1 MIPNFNKAFK
11 STPTAEKTIPKAVM
25 EYLNSTAP
33 TGTRYIQDKDGGITL
48 IADGKPF
55 TISGFTLEIP
65 KSIKKQVESFSKD
78 EFNQFVYNAQMELKV
93 NLNKDGYIII
103 NGEELPVEA
112 LHRNIYNPIK
122 QKNMQF
128 FLMPESFPEVPDIK
142 IASDKYT
149 RILKMKRYPYA
160 SLTEKHFESEDGKS
174 LKLKL
179 TMDDKKESSHIQLTY
194 NLNCAKSV
202 QEIVESVEIFNA
214 FIDGKGYLMG
224 EKIPSD
230 AFPDNSKDKFD
241 KRTLD
246 FWKKVLEVETALKLS
261 FVPTKDS
268 QKAETI
274 YNIEKL
280 YQTIILKKP
289 IREEH
294 KITSISSE
302 WNAESTNR
310 IKDSIGKPM
319 YFQYT
324 GDLKFNIMGQEFKCP
339 SIFGKFNCKLADVK
353 VADDKTTLFFADES
367 DDKTGYTSV
376 LSFATE
382 KELDAY
388 GHVEKYNHANDLKD
402 AQTIQT
408 ILSKN

>member
-1 MIPNFNKAFK
+1 MIPNFNKVFK
-11 STPTAEKTIPKAVM
+11 TEPKAEKKVPKAVI
-25 EYLNSTAP
+25 EYLNSTVP
-33 TGTRYIQDKDGGITL
+33 QGTKYIPGKNGSVIL
-48 IADGKPF
+48 SADGKPV
-55 TISGFTLEIP
+55 TMGGFSIEIP
-65 KSIKKQVESFSKD
+65 KSIKKQVENLNGN
-78 EFNQFVYNAQMELKV
+78 EFYQFIYNAQMKLKV
-93 NLNKDGYIII
+93 KLDKEGYVIV
-103 NGEELPVEA
+103 NGQEMPVEDFYKD
-112 LHRNIYNPIK
+112 IYNPIK
-122 QKNMQF
+122 KKDMKF
-128 FLMPESFPEVPDIK
+128 FLVPEPFPEPYDIK
-142 IASDKYT
+142 VASDKYT
-149 RILKMKRYPYA
+149 YTLKLKQIPYA
-160 SLTEKHFESEDGKS
+160 SLTEIHFESEDEKP

-179 TMDDKKESSHIQLTY
+179 SLDKEKESSHVQLTY
-194 NLNCAKSV
+194 NLNYAKSV
-202 QEIVESVEIFNA
+202 REIVEVVEIFNA
-214 FIDGKGYLMG
+214 FIDGKGYLMD
-224 EKIPSD
+224 EKIPSNVV
-230 AFPDNSKDKFD
+230 PDEPKDKFD

-246 FWKKVLEVETALKLS
+246 FWKKVLKVETALGLK
-261 FVPTKDS
+261 FKPTKDVPEM
-268 QKAETI
+268 ETI

-280 YQTIILKKP
+280 YQTVILKKP

-339 SIFGKFNCKLADVK
+339 SIFGMFNCKLADVK
-353 VADDKTTLFFADES
+353 LADGKTTLFFADES
-367 DDKTGYTSV
+367 DDKKGYTSV

>member
-128 FLMPESFPEVPDIK
+128 FLMPEPFPEVPDIK
-142 IASDKYT
+142 IASDRYT

-230 AFPDNSKDKFD
+230 AFSDNSKDKFD

-246 FWKKVLEVETALKLS
+246 FWEKVLEVETALKLS

-289 IREEH
+289 IREDH
-294 KITSISSE
+294 KLTSITSE
-302 WNAESTNR
+302 WNAESTTQ
-310 IKDSIGKPM
+310 IKKSVGKPM

-324 GDLKFNIMGQEFKCP
+324 GDLKFNVMGQEFKCP
-339 SIFGKFNCKLADVK
+339 SIFGMFNCTLVDVQTSNEE
-353 VADDKTTLFFADES
+353 TTLIFGDES
-367 DDKTGYTSV
+367 EERKGYTSV
-376 LSFATE
+376 LCFTNEAD
-382 KELDAY
+382 LDAY
-388 GHVEKYNHANDLKD
+388 GHAGENNHAKDLKD
-402 AQTIQT
+402 ARTIQE
-408 ILSKN
+408 ILSNS

>member
-1 MIPNFNKAFK
+1 MK
-11 STPTAEKTIPKAVM
+11 
-25 EYLNSTAP
+25 L
-33 TGTRYIQDKDGGITL
+33 
-48 IADGKPF
+48 
-55 TISGFTLEIP
+55 
-65 KSIKKQVESFSKD
+65 KQ
-78 EFNQFVYNAQMELKV
+78 Q
-93 NLNKDGYIII
+93 
-103 NGEELPVEA
+103 
-112 LHRNIYNPIK
+112 
-122 QKNMQF
+122 
-128 FLMPESFPEVPDIK
+128 
-142 IASDKYT
+142 
-149 RILKMKRYPYA
+149 PYA
-160 SLTEKHFESEDGKS
+160 SLTEIHFESENEKP
-174 LKLKL
+174 LKLKISL
-179 TMDDKKESSHIQLTY
+179 DEEKESSHVQLTY
-194 NLNCAKSV
+194 NLSYAKSV
-202 QEIVESVEIFNA
+202 REIVEVVEIFNA
-214 FIDGKGYLMG
+214 FIDGNGYLMG
-224 EKIPSD
+224 ERIPSNVI
-230 AFPDNSKDKFD
+230 PDEPKDKFD
-241 KRTLD
+241 KHTLD
-246 FWKKVLEVETALKLS
+246 FWKKVLQVETALGLAFSPIKNAPEL
-261 FVPTKDS
+261 
-268 QKAETI
+268 ETI

-339 SIFGKFNCKLADVK
+339 SIFGMFNCKLADVK
-353 VADDKTTLFFADES
+353 VVDGTTTLFFADES

>member
-1 MIPNFNKAFK
+1 
-11 STPTAEKTIPKAVM
+11 
-25 EYLNSTAP
+25 
-33 TGTRYIQDKDGGITL
+33 
-48 IADGKPF
+48 
-55 TISGFTLEIP
+55 
-65 KSIKKQVESFSKD
+65 
-78 EFNQFVYNAQMELKV
+78 
-93 NLNKDGYIII
+93 
-103 NGEELPVEA
+103 
-112 LHRNIYNPIK
+112 
-122 QKNMQF
+122 
-128 FLMPESFPEVPDIK
+128 MPESFPEVPDIK

-310 IKDSIGKPM
+310 IKDSIG
-319 YFQYT
+319 
-324 GDLKFNIMGQEFKCP
+324 
-339 SIFGKFNCKLADVK
+339 
-353 VADDKTTLFFADES
+353 
-367 DDKTGYTSV
+367 
-376 LSFATE
+376 
-382 KELDAY
+382 ELDAY

>member
-128 FLMPESFPEVPDIK
+128 FLMPEPFPEVPDIK

-241 KRTLD
+241 KWTLD
-246 FWKKVLEVETALKLS
+246 FWEKVLEVETALKLS

-289 IREEH
+289 IREDH
-294 KITSISSE
+294 KLTSITSE
-302 WNAESTNR
+302 WNAESTTQ
-310 IKDSIGKPM
+310 IKKSVGKPM

-324 GDLKFNIMGQEFKCP
+324 GDLKFNVMGQEFKCP
-339 SIFGKFNCKLADVK
+339 SIFGMFNCTLVDVQTSNEE
-353 VADDKTTLFFADES
+353 TTLIFGDES
-367 DDKTGYTSV
+367 EERKGYTSV
-376 LSFATE
+376 LCFTNEAD
-382 KELDAY
+382 LDAY
-388 GHVEKYNHANDLKD
+388 GHAGENNHAKDLKD
-402 AQTIQT
+402 ARTIQE
-408 ILSKN
+408 ILSNS

>member
-128 FLMPESFPEVPDIK
+128 FLMPEPFPEVPDIK

-246 FWKKVLEVETALKLS
+246 FWEKVLEVETALKLS

-289 IREEH
+289 IREDH
-294 KITSISSE
+294 KLTSITSE
-302 WNAESTNR
+302 WNAESTTQ
-310 IKDSIGKPM
+310 IKKSVGKPM

-324 GDLKFNIMGQEFKCP
+324 GDLKFNVMGQEFKCP
-339 SIFGKFNCKLADVK
+339 SIFGMFNCTLVDVQTSNEE
-353 VADDKTTLFFADES
+353 TTLIFGDES
-367 DDKTGYTSV
+367 EERKGYTSV
-376 LSFATE
+376 LCFTNEAD
-382 KELDAY
+382 LDAY
-388 GHVEKYNHANDLKD
+388 GHAGENNHAKDLKD
-402 AQTIQT
+402 ARTIQE
-408 ILSKN
+408 ILSNS

>member
-11 STPTAEKTIPKAVM
+11 STPKAEKTIPKAVM
-25 EYLNSTAP
+25 EYLNSTVP

-48 IADGKPF
+48 IADGKPL

-65 KSIKKQVESFSKD
+65 KSIKKQVENFSKD
-78 EFNQFVYNAQMELKV
+78 EFDQFVYNAQIELKA

-103 NGEELPVEA
+103 NGKEMPVEA

-128 FLMPESFPEVPDIK
+128 FLMPEPFPEVPDIK

-179 TMDDKKESSHIQLTY
+179 TMDDKKGSSHIQLTY

-214 FIDGKGYLMG
+214 FIDGKGYLMD

-230 AFPDNSKDKFD
+230 AVPDNPKDKFD

-261 FVPTKDS
+261 FIPTKDS

-289 IREEH
+289 ICEGH
-294 KITSISSE
+294 KLTSIASE
-302 WNAESTNR
+302 WNAESTAQ
-310 IKDSIGKPM
+310 IKKSIGKPM

-324 GDLKFNIMGQEFKCP
+324 GDLKFNVMGQEFKCP
-339 SIFGKFNCKLADVK
+339 SIFGMFNCTLADVQT
-353 VADDKTTLFFADES
+353 ADEETTLIFGDES
-367 DDKTGYTSV
+367 EEKKGYTSV
-376 LSFATE
+376 LCFANE
-382 KELDAY
+382 ADLDAY
-388 GHVEKYNHANDLKD
+388 GHAGEDNHAKDLKD
-402 AQTIQT
+402 AQTIQE
-408 ILSKN
+408 ILSNS